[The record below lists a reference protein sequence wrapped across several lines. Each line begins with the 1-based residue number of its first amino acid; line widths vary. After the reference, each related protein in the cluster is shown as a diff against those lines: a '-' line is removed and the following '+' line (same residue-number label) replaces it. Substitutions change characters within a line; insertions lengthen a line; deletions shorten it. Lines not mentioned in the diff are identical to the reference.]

1 MLNPDQMRL
10 AKEIR
15 QKCFPAYIDY
25 TSDIVDTYQ
34 RAINC
39 IKTNIPGTLPA
50 DRIDEE
56 TFQIILKKF
65 LYNTNENTKQLVIYI
80 KSLPGFNQLDIND
93 LSALFDKHS

>member
-15 QKCFPAYIDY
+15 QKSFPAYIDFS
-25 TSDIVDTYQ
+25 SDIVDIYQ
-34 RAINC
+34 RALSC
-39 IKTNIPGTLPA
+39 IKTNKPEPLP
-50 DRIDEE
+50 DIIDEK
-56 TFQIILKKF
+56 TFQYIWPKF
-65 LYNTNENTKQLVIYI
+65 MNKMNGDTKQLVIYI